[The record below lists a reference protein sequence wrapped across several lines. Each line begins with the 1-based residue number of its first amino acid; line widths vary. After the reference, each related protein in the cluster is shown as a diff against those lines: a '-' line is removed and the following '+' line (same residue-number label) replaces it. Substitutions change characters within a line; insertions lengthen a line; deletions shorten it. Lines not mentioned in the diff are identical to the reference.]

1 MDDPEEKIWLS
12 QIPKAER
19 TRFRPKTISSILD
32 RLIVER
38 GYSNEQSTL
47 LLQEQWKIAVGDE
60 FYSQSRVGKIKRGVL
75 QVLVTNMI
83 VISEL
88 EFGKQKALRHLQAS
102 LPDFKLKDIR
112 FVLAK

>member
-12 QIPKAER
+12 QIPKVER
-19 TRFRPKTISSILD
+19 SRFRPKSISSILD

-47 LLQEQWKIAVGDE
+47 LLEEQWKIAVGDE
-60 FYSQSRVGKIKRGVL
+60 FSTQSRVGKIKRGVL
-75 QVLVTNMI
+75 QVLVSNMI
-83 VISEL
+83 ARSEL
-88 EFGKQKALRHLQAS
+88 EYGKQKALRHLQAA

>member
-1 MDDPEEKIWLS
+1 MDDHEEKKWLS

-19 TRFRPKTISSILD
+19 SRFRPKTISSILD
-32 RLIVER
+32 RLIVQR

-60 FYSQSRVGKIKRGVL
+60 FFSQTRVGKINRGVL
-75 QVLVTNMI
+75 QVLVSNMI
-83 VISEL
+83 VLSEL
-88 EFGKQKALRHLQAS
+88 EYGKQKALRHLQVA

-112 FVLAK
+112 LVLSK